1 MFCHLLHVMYVSH
14 HSHTNEPFLQLGHI
28 THYKAKNHGRLR
40 LLDQLLMWC
49 FCQSWRILVSVCSSP
64 VVRYLCQ
71 SPWLILVSVCSSPVV
86 RYLCQ
91 SPWFILVSVCSS
103 PVVRYLCQSPW
114 FILISVR
121 PPLYIYTRCLL
132 CCYARDVHESSWLS
146 VMWSV
151 NICCMPVIMAE
162 SDVCLLCPLTSD
174 VCQADGWFRRLLR
187 HA

>member
-1 MFCHLLHVMYVSH
+1 MYVSH
-14 HSHTNEPFLQLGHI
+14 HNHTNELFFQLGHI

-71 SPWLILVSVCSSPVV
+71 SPWL
-86 RYLCQ
+86 
-91 SPWFILVSVCSS
+91 ILVSVCSS

-174 VCQADGWFRRLLR
+174 VCQADG
-187 HA
+187 

>member
-14 HSHTNEPFLQLGHI
+14 HNHTNELFFQLGHI

-49 FCQSWRILVSVCSSP
+49 FCQSWR
-64 VVRYLCQ
+64 
-71 SPWLILVSVCSSPVV
+71 
-86 RYLCQ
+86 
-91 SPWFILVSVCSS
+91 ILVSVCSS

-174 VCQADGWFRRLLR
+174 VCQADG
-187 HA
+187 